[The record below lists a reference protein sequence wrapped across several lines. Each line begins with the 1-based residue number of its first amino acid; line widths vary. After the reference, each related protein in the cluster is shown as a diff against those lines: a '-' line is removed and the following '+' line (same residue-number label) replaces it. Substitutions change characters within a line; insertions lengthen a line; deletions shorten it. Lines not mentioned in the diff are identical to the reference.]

1 MFNEGVCT
9 VYLFSAEYNHSSS
22 SYSLP
27 EVLYV
32 IEAVVN
38 GVISFLVKI
47 DNSLSSL
54 MCLLRCVTIES

>member
-1 MFNEGVCT
+1 MFNESVCT

-32 IEAVVN
+32 IEAVVD
-38 GVISFLVKI
+38 GVYRSW
-47 DNSLSSL
+47 
-54 MCLLRCVTIES
+54 